1 MSNKDITQKALL
13 RVPDV
18 FASLVNLLLFHNA
31 PIISSN
37 QIRYLDIPSHFVFD
51 DSLHD
56 LYRDVCALILDKQG
70 NPLFIVCFENQIW
83 RDWTM
88 PIRALGYGDTLYFW
102 QRSQILHKSKAP
114 FEIPLSRF
122 IPCVTFVLHYGDDAW
137 NAKSLDDLTRLEKT
151 PFLKPFV
158 SGYTMNLENIA
169 WWSEEKIA
177 SIRSDFRIIA
187 DYCAQ
192 IRRSRKKDPDHPMY
206 EPPKQWKIEHVEETL
221 MTLAAFSNDRKL
233 SEALHVYLEQF
244 DLYEQKKGGITMRS
258 VIDYIEEKAYL
269 KFEKKDKEYNRQ
281 LKEKDRQLE
290 EKDQRLEEKDQ
301 RLEEKDQRLEEKDQQ
316 LGQMTSTLVVLAQ
329 QKMVSEELTAEQ
341 ACDALGYSDDI
352 RKLVLPYL
360 VS

>member
-56 LYRDVCALILDKQG
+56 LYRDVCAMILDKQG

-221 MTLAAFSNDRKL
+221 MTLAAFSNDKKL
-233 SEALHVYLEQF
+233 TEALHVYLEQF

-301 RLEEKDQRLEEKDQQ
+301 RLEEKDQQ

>member
-301 RLEEKDQRLEEKDQQ
+301 Q
-316 LGQMTSTLVVLAQ
+316 LGRMTSTLVVLAQ

>member
-221 MTLAAFSNDRKL
+221 MTLAAFSNDKKL
-233 SEALHVYLEQF
+233 TEALHVYLEQF

>member
-56 LYRDVCALILDKQG
+56 LYRDVCAMILDKQG

-233 SEALHVYLEQF
+233 TEALHVYLEQF

-258 VIDYIEEKAYL
+258 VIDYIEEKVYL

-281 LKEKDRQLE
+281 LEEKDRQ
-290 EKDQRLEEKDQ
+290 LEEKDQ

>member
-56 LYRDVCALILDKQG
+56 LYRDVCAMILDKQG

-122 IPCVTFVLHYGDDAW
+122 IPCVIFVLHYGDDAW

-233 SEALHVYLEQF
+233 TEALHVYLEQF
-244 DLYEQKKGGITMRS
+244 DLYERKKGGITMRS
-258 VIDYIEEKAYL
+258 VIDYIEKKAYL

-281 LKEKDRQLE
+281 LEEKDRQ
-290 EKDQRLEEKDQ
+290 
-301 RLEEKDQRLEEKDQQ
+301 LEEKDQQ

-341 ACDALGYSDDI
+341 ACDALGYSDAI

>member
-56 LYRDVCALILDKQG
+56 LYRDVCAMILDKQG

-221 MTLAAFSNDRKL
+221 MTLAAFSNDKKL
-233 SEALHVYLEQF
+233 TEALHVYLEQF

-258 VIDYIEEKAYL
+258 VIDYIEEKVYL

-281 LKEKDRQLE
+281 LEEKDRQ
-290 EKDQRLEEKDQ
+290 LEEKDQ